1 MRMAPVLAL
10 AGALT
15 FIASSRAPAQQD
27 AAKQETTQTQTEA
40 PPLKQQRPRAKQR
53 AANAE
58 HPKQPHPANI
68 DRNGVIILVKSALMA
83 LDQANKTGN
92 YTVLRDLGS
101 PGFQVNTAARLAEI
115 FASNRAQQL
124 DFSGV
129 LVLEPQL
136 TMLPQVE
143 PSGMLH
149 MAGVF
154 PSVPKQLNFEML
166 WQPVNR
172 QWRLFGLSVHLS
184 DGSPA
189 APETSPQPRP
199 TEDNTTPPQAPTG
212 AVTGQPAKQ

>member
-1 MRMAPVLAL
+1 VTP
-10 AGALT
+10 
-15 FIASSRAPAQQD
+15 
-27 AAKQETTQTQTEA
+27 
-40 PPLKQQRPRAKQR
+40 QR
-53 AANAE
+53 
-58 HPKQPHPANI
+58 QPHPAGI

-101 PGFQVNTAARLAEI
+101 PGFQANTAARLAEI

-136 TMLPQVE
+136 TLLPQVE

-149 MAGVF
+149 MAGFF

-184 DGSPA
+184 DGSPT
-189 APETSPQPRP
+189 APETLPQPRP
-199 TEDNTTPPQAPTG
+199 AEDNTTPPQAPTG